1 MPELYL
7 VALMKK
13 LVFLLLLAG
22 AARQAMAQPAPPP
35 AYDPAARHPAAQL
48 RADLAYAR
56 RALEEAH
63 PALYWYTPK
72 DSLDR
77 AFARA
82 EAVLT
87 HPMAEPECWR
97 LFQQLLVRVRCGH
110 TRVQHS
116 AAYRSWFRQ
125 QPHPYLPFTVAVRQ
139 NRLFIA
145 ENQSAAAELRPGT
158 EILAIDGHPTPDL
171 LPRLRSLI
179 AADGYGTQLQDRE
192 LEVGFF
198 DEYYWNFYPS
208 RPVYPLLLADS
219 TGRSWEL
226 TPQPRPAAPRPAPPA
241 APPTPAQQRT
251 RKLERLRLVSYPDY
265 LPGTAVLRIREF
277 SYDELE
283 DYRKFHAGLFAE
295 LKRRRVRRLV
305 LDLRGNG
312 GGNNEITNDLCKYLL
327 KQPFYL
333 TKSGLAP
340 IRIPSFM
347 QPDSTKP
354 AYFDTTAV
362 RRLPDGRFSKA
373 SRNIGLQ
380 QPYPGRYFR
389 GQLVVLVD
397 GGTFSAASNLTA
409 SLRAQR
415 RLTVVGQETGGG
427 EAGCSG
433 GTISE
438 LELPNTHLVLH
449 LPHFQMLTACRQPQ
463 LGRGVRPDLEVVP
476 TPRQVAARIDPI
488 LPQLLALLRRLP
500 GKH

>member
-1 MPELYL
+1 
-7 VALMKK
+7 MKK
-13 LVFLLLLAG
+13 LVCLLTLLAG
-22 AARQAMAQPAPPP
+22 TARQAMAQAAPPP
-35 AYDPAARHPAAQL
+35 AYDPPARHPIAQL
-48 RADLAYAR
+48 RADLAYVR

-82 EAVLT
+82 EAALT
-87 HPMAEPECWR
+87 HPMAEPEYWR

-125 QPHPYLPFTVAVRQ
+125 QPQPYLPFTVAVRQ
-139 NRLFIA
+139 SRLFIA

-158 EILAIDGHPTPDL
+158 EVLAIDGHPTADL

-179 AADGYGTQLQDRE
+179 AADGYGTQFQDRE
-192 LEVGFF
+192 LEAGFF

-219 TGRSWEL
+219 TSRAWEL
-226 TPQPRPAAPRPAPPA
+226 TPQPRPATPRPALA
-241 APPTPAQQRT
+241 GAPPTPAQQRT
-251 RKLERLRLVSYPDY
+251 RKLERLRSVSYPDY

-283 DYRKFHAGLFAE
+283 DYQKFHAELFAE
-295 LKRRRVRRLV
+295 MRRRRVRRLV
-305 LDLRGNG
+305 LDLRGNK
-312 GGNNEITNDLCKYLL
+312 GGNNDITNDLCKYLL
-327 KQPFYL
+327 NKPFYL
-333 TKSGLAP
+333 IKSGLAP
-340 IRIPSFM
+340 VFMPSFM

-373 SRNIGLQ
+373 GGNMGRQ

-389 GQLVVLVD
+389 GRVVVLVD
-397 GGTFSAASNLTA
+397 GGSFSAASNLTA

-415 RLTVVGQETGGG
+415 PLVVIGQETGGG
-427 EAGCSG
+427 EAGCNG
-433 GTISE
+433 GTISG
-438 LELPNTHLVLH
+438 LELPNTHLMLY
-449 LPHFQMLTACRQPQ
+449 LPHFQMLTACRKPQ

-476 TPRQVAARIDPI
+476 TPRQVATRIDPI
-488 LPQLLALLRRLP
+488 LPQLPALLRRLP
-500 GKH
+500 GQH